1 MLATVTD
8 FLWSYVLVAVL
19 VTMGLI
25 FTIGSRFVQFRYFVE
40 MFRVLGQAF
49 KHQPGQ
55 VSSFQALTLSVA
67 GRVGAGNIAGVAVAI
82 TLGGPGAVFWMWMVG
97 LIGMATSFFEST
109 LAQAYKTRDSKTA
122 AFRGGPMY
130 YIERGLGKRWLGVVF
145 SVLLLGTFG
154 LAFVALQSFV
164 ASSSLEEAFGVPTHI
179 TGIALTVIVGFTI
192 FGGVQRISR
201 VTEWLVPIM
210 AVLYILVATV
220 VIALNIGQ
228 VPAVLSIIVKSA
240 FGLEQAIGGGI
251 GAAIMMGVRRGLF
264 SNEAGLGSAPNVA
277 AVAAVPHPVNQGI
290 VQSFSVFID
299 TAIIC
304 TATAL
309 IILLIGIDF
318 LFVDAMSG
326 SFERAMAGSENYLFS
341 MHEVMMKVASD
352 ALEFSDR
359 GVVLTQLALAHHV
372 GPWGQTFVSVILL
385 LFVFSSILYN
395 FYLGENATNW
405 INPDNRT
412 MFIVFRVLMLILI
425 LWGSMQDL
433 STIFGFADLT
443 MALLALVNL
452 LALALM
458 LKVCFR
464 LMRDYDDQSRAGLRP
479 VFDSRKFS
487 DLDLDH
493 EVWSNAADMG
503 SKKPD

>member
-19 VTMGLI
+19 VAMGLL
-25 FTIGSRFVQFRYFVE
+25 FTVGSRFVQFRYFIR
-40 MFRVLGQAF
+40 MFGVLKEGF
-49 KHQPGQ
+49 RHQPGQ

-97 LIGMATSFFEST
+97 LIGMATSFFECS

-122 AFRGGPMY
+122 TFRGGPMY
-130 YIERGLGKRWLGVVF
+130 YIERGLGSRGLGLIF
-145 SVLLLGTFG
+145 TVLLLVTFG
-154 LAFVALQSFV
+154 LAFVALQSFT
-164 ASSSLEEAFGVPTHI
+164 ASSSLEEAFGVPTWA
-179 TGIALTVIVGFTI
+179 TGVALTLVIGVTI

-201 VTEWLVPIM
+201 VTEFVVPIM
-210 AVLYILVATV
+210 AVLYIVVAAA
-220 VIALNIGQ
+220 VIVFNIGQ
-228 VPAVLSIIVKSA
+228 VPTVLAIIVKSA
-240 FGLEQAIGGGI
+240 FGLEQAVGGGI

-304 TATAL
+304 TATAF
-309 IILLIGIDF
+309 IIL
-318 LFVDAMSG
+318 
-326 SFERAMAGSENYLFS
+326 MAG
-341 MHEVMMKVASD
+341 MHEMAD
-352 ALEFSDR
+352 IDN
-359 GVVLTQLALAHHV
+359 GVVLTQLALAQHV
-372 GPWGQTFVSVILL
+372 GPWGQTFVSVVLL

-405 INPDNRT
+405 INPDNRIL
-412 MFIVFRVLMLILI
+412 FVVFRVLMLLLI

-433 STIFGFADLT
+433 STIFSFADLT

-464 LMRDYDDQSRAGLRP
+464 LMRDYDDQLRAGRIP
-479 VFDSRKFS
+479 VFDPDKFADLNIDRKA
-487 DLDLDH
+487 
-493 EVWSNAADMG
+493 WADAD
-503 SKKPD
+503 KLAQPRTKA

>member
-1 MLATVTD
+1 MLATLTD

-179 TGIALTVIVGFTI
+179 TGIVLTLVVGVTI

-201 VTEWLVPIM
+201 VTEWVVPIM
-210 AVLYILVATV
+210 AVLYVMVAIV
-220 VIALNIGQ
+220 VIGLNVSQ
-228 VPAVLSIIVKSA
+228 VPAVLNLIIQSA

-299 TAIIC
+299 TAVIC
-304 TATAL
+304 TATAF
-309 IILLIGIDF
+309 IILLAGIHEPGIGD
-318 LFVDAMSG
+318 
-326 SFERAMAGSENYLFS
+326 
-341 MHEVMMKVASD
+341 
-352 ALEFSDR
+352 
-359 GVVLTQLALAHHV
+359 GVVLTQQALAHHV

-385 LFVFSSILYN
+385 MFVFSSILYN

-405 INPDNRT
+405 INPDNRV
-412 MFIVFRVLMLILI
+412 MFIVFRLLMLVLI

-493 EVWSNAADMG
+493 EAWSDPDGTMN
-503 SKKPD
+503 KKRD

>member
-25 FTIGSRFVQFRYFVE
+25 FTLGSRFVQLRYFVE
-40 MFRVLGQAF
+40 MFRVLGGAF
-49 KHQPGQ
+49 QHHPGQ

-82 TLGGPGAVFWMWMVG
+82 TLGGPGAIFWMWVVG
-97 LIGMATSFFEST
+97 LIGMATSFFECS
-109 LAQAYKTRDSKTA
+109 LAQVFKTIDSKTA
-122 AFRGGPMY
+122 TFRGGPMY
-130 YIERGLGKRWLGVVF
+130 YIERGLGSRGLGMAF
-145 SVLLLGTFG
+145 TLLLLVTFG
-154 LAFVALQSFV
+154 LAFVALQSFT

-179 TGIALTVIVGFTI
+179 TGIVLTLVIAVTI

-201 VTEWLVPIM
+201 VTEIIVPIM
-210 AVLYILVATV
+210 AILYVLVALYV
-220 VIALNIGQ
+220 VATNIGQ
-228 VPAVLSIIVKSA
+228 VPDVLTLIVRGA
-240 FGLEQAIGGGI
+240 FGLEQAVGGGI

-277 AVAAVPHPVNQGI
+277 AVATVPHPVHQGI

-304 TATAL
+304 TATAF
-309 IILLIGIDF
+309 IIL
-318 LFVDAMSG
+318 MSG
-326 SFERAMAGSENYLFS
+326 LHDGGNI
-341 MHEVMMKVASD
+341 D
-352 ALEFSDR
+352 N
-359 GVVLTQLALAHHV
+359 GVVLTQLALADHV
-372 GPWGQTFVSVILL
+372 GPWGQTFVSLILL

-395 FYLGENATNW
+395 FYLGENATSW
-405 INPDNRT
+405 MNPDNRVL
-412 MFIVFRVLMLILI
+412 FVVFRVLMLVLI

-433 STIFGFADLT
+433 STIFSFADLT

-464 LMRDYDDQSRAGLRP
+464 LMHDYDQQSRTGAIP
-479 VFDSRKFS
+479 VFDPNKFP
-487 DLDLDH
+487 DLNIDR
-493 EVWSNAADMG
+493 EAWPGNPTNG
-503 SKKPD
+503 QEKN